1 MKQVRMIDVTQKE
14 DTERLAVAKGRIK
27 MKPETVELVRRGEVA
42 KGDVLTLAQ
51 AAGIMAAKETPRL
64 IPLCHPVL
72 LSNVT
77 VEFYIPEGDD
87 SIEITA
93 AAKGIGK
100 TGFEMEALVAVAVSA
115 LTIYDMCKPVDES
128 MIIEGIHLAKKSG
141 GKSGVYIAKN

>member
-1 MKQVRMIDVTQKE
+1 MKQVHMIDVTQKQ
-14 DTERLAVAKGRIK
+14 DTERLAIAKGRIK
-27 MKPETVELVRRGEVA
+27 MKPETVELIRRGKVA
-42 KGDVLTLAQ
+42 KGDVLTVAQ

-77 VEFYIPEGDD
+77 VEFDIPGGGEFV
-87 SIEITA
+87 EIA
-93 AAKGIGK
+93 AATKGIGK

-115 LTIYDMCKPVDES
+115 LTIYDMCKPIDKS

-141 GKSGVYIAKN
+141 GKSGVYIA